1 MVVVTT
7 FSVGYGDATP
17 ITLLGRTIVAFAMAY
32 SILYLSTVTAIFCDA
47 VVFNHKDK
55 KIFLQMEEE
64 QWQFQNAKAAA
75 IVIQRLWRGQ
85 NPSVKLRSFALQ
97 RHKYRKWRE
106 RVYGEKCWNYLKPG
120 EQPDNGEEAELRKT
134 QSKLDQ
140 IESMTNSYVAEQARL
155 REESV
160 QKLQRVQNYL
170 EFMQTTVGNCFNAQ
184 SKTCQRLNQPG
195 SMSELQQESRKAAS
209 ILTTDELKL
218 IEHIRTVHQ
227 EVLSD
232 GSSKELKEQKIQ
244 LLTEAFYAT
253 VELIHAIEP
262 RLEQLDGA
270 IMQNRKQLARIR

>member
-1 MVVVTT
+1 
-7 FSVGYGDATP
+7 
-17 ITLLGRTIVAFAMAY
+17 
-32 SILYLSTVTAIFCDA
+32 
-47 VVFNHKDK
+47 
-55 KIFLQMEEE
+55 MEEE

-97 RHKYRKWRE
+97 RHKVDARYRKWRE

-170 EFMQTTVGNCFNAQ
+170 EFMQTTV
-184 SKTCQRLNQPG
+184 
-195 SMSELQQESRKAAS
+195 SRFA
-209 ILTTDELKL
+209 
-218 IEHIRTVHQ
+218 
-227 EVLSD
+227 
-232 GSSKELKEQKIQ
+232 
-244 LLTEAFYAT
+244 EAL
-253 VELIHAIEP
+253 ELICAQEAEP
-262 RLEQLDGA
+262 AWLNVRATARVSQGCEHSDDRRAEAHRTYKDCAVGRVEQGA
-270 IMQNRKQLARIR
+270 QGAEDSTSHRSNALCLREPCTADSLLSGVLCDSGTDSCDRAKIGAAGWCHNAEQEAAGKNSMTMHEGLTRSTRRRQEAWRVTLTLLR